1 VAPFLNKERDFL
13 QSLGGLVQTHA
24 EEIKQMVMAIRERA
38 EASASSEAPRPA
50 APISSAPEARS
61 QAEPDRM
68 GEQGTTA
75 SAAPMAVAAQPADLE
90 PASAAEIRER
100 LQASEPPVE
109 IGSAE
114 DEDLA
119 PEESPAIVVESE
131 TEPVFSTEG
140 APASERRE
148 RSLRELFWGED

>member
-1 VAPFLNKERDFL
+1 
-13 QSLGGLVQTHA
+13 
-24 EEIKQMVMAIRERA
+24 
-38 EASASSEAPRPA
+38 
-50 APISSAPEARS
+50 
-61 QAEPDRM
+61 M

-119 PEESPAIVVESE
+119 PEESPPIVVESE